1 MNTDQNLHALY
12 VKLGANIAYLR
23 KERNLTQEELATALN
38 VHSQSLISQYEHARK
53 ALSLERIADFCSY
66 FNVSLEEMLFKDFS
80 GFESRKTENT
90 DSQITTPI
98 QKCSGRT
105 YYCYYLKEQ
114 NKGKFQFTTQIARF
128 EIAVLQSELS
138 HQAPVKLV
146 ISSEKKHNEID
157 GLLRMDESYAYI
169 SCHDESTD
177 FFLGLTF
184 FYHRQRRKSEK
195 YAGGMA
201 LLQTLDYH
209 ILPVSQLCIVSSNAI
224 SSKRYPE
231 LKKFLEID
239 TNPNRN
245 INPSKH
251 VFSSKAILR
260 LTKEKDSLV
269 VDWPKQNINIL

>member
-12 VKLGANIAYLR
+12 VRLGVNIAYLR

-184 FYHRQRRKSEK
+184 FFFFLRLKSEK

-201 LLQTLDYH
+201 FLQTLDYH
-209 ILPVSQLCIVSSNAI
+209 ILPFSLLCIVSSNAI

-269 VDWPKQNINIL
+269 FDWLKQNINIL